1 LLTQFK
7 ILMIQDF
14 YTQNPLLFIALI
26 LLVIATIV
34 QLVYY
39 WGIYGKVAFFKQKN
53 EFVRSD
59 QPVSVIVCARDEYFN
74 LKENLPL
81 LLAQDYSSFEV
92 VVVNHGSED
101 ETEFL
106 LRDLSK
112 EYKNLKTVN
121 VKQDLNFF
129 TGKKFPLSIGIK
141 SASYDILLFTDADC
155 IPASN
160 QWLRRMAA
168 NFTEGTEI
176 VLGYGAY
183 NKSKSLLNLLIRFD
197 TTRIAMNYLGFAR
210 AGMPYMGVGRNMAYR
225 KSLFY
230 RQNGFISHYRIQS
243 GDDDLFINKAATAK
257 NTRIEIQADAH
268 TISKPKASF
277 DQWIR
282 QKRRHLM
289 TGGYYKPSHKIAL
302 GSFAVSQVL
311 FWAFAIA
318 LLAMWY
324 QPYVVLGII
333 ALRLFSQ
340 LMVTGKVMQKLS
352 EKGFLLLVPFFELF
366 LMIISPILAFANMLS
381 KPVKWR

>member
-1 LLTQFK
+1 LSVQFK
-7 ILMIQDF
+7 LLMLKEYFVQD
-14 YTQNPLLFIALI
+14 PLLFITLS
-26 LLVIATIV
+26 LLAIATLV

-39 WGIYGKVAFFKQKN
+39 WAVYSRIAFFRQKN

-59 QPVSVIVCARDEYFN
+59 QPVSVIVCARDEYYN

-81 LLAQDYSSFEV
+81 LLTQDYSNFEV
-92 VVVNHGSED
+92 VVINHSSED

-106 LRDLSK
+106 LKDLSE
-112 EYKNLKTVN
+112 EYKNLKIVN
-121 VKQDLNFF
+121 VPQDLNFF

-155 IPASN
+155 IPRSN

-183 NKSKSLLNLLIRFD
+183 RKSNSLLNLLIRFD
-197 TTRIAMNYLGFAR
+197 TTRVAMNYLGFAS

-230 RQNGFISHYRIQS
+230 RQNGFISHYHIQS
-243 GDDDLFINKAATAK
+243 GDDDLFINKAATK
-257 NTRIEIQADAH
+257 TNTRFEIQTDAH
-268 TISKPKASF
+268 TISSPKASF

-282 QKRRHLM
+282 QKRRHLL
-289 TGGYYKPSHKIAL
+289 TGRLYKPVHKFVL
-302 GSFAVSQVL
+302 GLYAATQVIY
-311 FWAFAIA
+311 WVAAIC
-318 LLAMWY
+318 LLALWY
-324 QPYVVLGII
+324 QPYIVLGFVG
-333 ALRLFSQ
+333 LRLFSQ
-340 LMVTGKVMQKLS
+340 LFITGKVMKKLS
-352 EKGFLLLVPFFELF
+352 ERGFLLLIPFFELF
-366 LMIISPILAFANMLS
+366 LMIVSPLLALANFFN

>member
-1 LLTQFK
+1 M
-7 ILMIQDF
+7 ILMIQEL
-14 YTQNPLLFIALI
+14 YAQNPILFITLG
-26 LLVIATIV
+26 LLVFATIV

-39 WGIYGKVAFFKQKN
+39 WVIYSKVAFFKQKN

-59 QPVSVIVCARDEYFN
+59 QPVSVIVCARDEYYN

-81 LLAQDYSSFEV
+81 LLTQDYSAFEV

-101 ETEFL
+101 ETQYL
-106 LRDLSK
+106 LRDLAD
-112 EYKNLKTVN
+112 EYRNLKIVN
-121 VKQDLNFF
+121 VPQDLNFF
-129 TGKKFPLSIGIK
+129 SGKKFPLSIGIK

-168 NFTEGTEI
+168 NFTEGIEI

-183 NKSKSLLNLLIRFD
+183 QKSKSLLNLLIRFD

-210 AGMPYMGVGRNMAYR
+210 SGMPYMGVGRNMAYR

-243 GDDDLFINKAATAK
+243 GDDDLFINKAASRF
-257 NTRIEIQADAH
+257 NTRIEIQPEAH
-268 TISKPKASF
+268 TISKPKTSF
-277 DQWIR
+277 EQWLR
-282 QKRRHLM
+282 QKRRHLL
-289 TGGYYKPSHKIAL
+289 TGGFYKPLHKFVLGLFAL
-302 GSFAVSQVL
+302 TQVM
-311 FWAFAIA
+311 FWAAAIT
-318 LLAMWY
+318 LLVIWY
-324 QPYVVLGII
+324 QPYVIIGII
-333 ALRLFSQ
+333 GLRVFSQ
-340 LMVTGKVMQKLS
+340 LIVTAKVMNKFN

-366 LMIISPILAFANMLS
+366 LMIISPLLAFANMMN

>member
-1 LLTQFK
+1 ML
-7 ILMIQDF
+7 LMIQDI
-14 YTQNPLLFIALI
+14 YAQNPLLFIALAVLAFI
-26 LLVIATIV
+26 TII
-34 QLVYY
+34 QLIYY
-39 WGIYGKVAFFKQKN
+39 WSIYGKVAFFRQKN

-59 QPVSVIVCARDEYFN
+59 QGVSVIVCARDEYHN

-81 LLAQDYSSFEV
+81 LLAQDYSQFEV

-101 ETEFL
+101 ETNYL
-106 LRDLSK
+106 LRDLA
-112 EYKNLKTVN
+112 EVHKNLKIVN
-121 VKQDLNFF
+121 VPQDLNFF

-141 SASYDILLFTDADC
+141 SASYEILLFTDADC
-155 IPASN
+155 VPASN

-183 NKSKSLLNLLIRFD
+183 SKSKSLLNLLIRFD

-243 GDDDLFINKAATAK
+243 GDDDLFINKAATGR
-257 NTRIEIQADAH
+257 NTRIEIQVEAL
-268 TISKPKASF
+268 TISKPKTSL

-282 QKRRHLM
+282 QKRRHLQ
-289 TGGYYKPSHKIAL
+289 TGSYYKPVHKFVLGLFAFTQTLYWAL
-302 GSFAVSQVL
+302 AITLLVL
-311 FWAFAIA
+311 
-318 LLAMWY
+318 WY

-333 ALRLFSQ
+333 GLRLFTQ
-340 LMVTGKVMQKLS
+340 LLVTGKVMKKLS
-352 EKGFLLLVPFFELF
+352 ETGFLLLVPFFELF
-366 LMIISPILAFANMLS
+366 LMIISPILAFANLLS

>member
-1 LLTQFK
+1 M
-7 ILMIQDF
+7 ILMIQNL
-14 YTQNPLLFIALI
+14 YAQNPLLFIVLI
-26 LLVIATIV
+26 ILVFATIV

-39 WGIYGKVAFFKQKN
+39 WGVYGKLAFFKQKN
-53 EFVRSD
+53 EYVRSD
-59 QPVSVIVCARDEYFN
+59 QPVSVIVCARDEYYN

-81 LLAQDYSSFEV
+81 LLTQDYSTFEV

-101 ETEFL
+101 ETGYL
-106 LRDLSK
+106 LRDLADMH
-112 EYKNLKTVN
+112 KNLKIVN
-121 VKQDLNFF
+121 VPQDLNFF

-155 IPASN
+155 TPAGN

-197 TTRIAMNYLGFAR
+197 TTRIAMNYLSFAR

-230 RQNGFISHYRIQS
+230 KQNGFISHYRIQS
-243 GDDDLFINKAATAK
+243 GDDDLYINKAATAN
-257 NTRIEIQADAH
+257 NTRIEIQTEAH

-277 DQWIR
+277 DQWLR

-289 TGGYYKPSHKIAL
+289 TGSFYKPSHKFAL
-302 GSFAVSQVL
+302 GFFAFSQIL
-311 FWAFAIA
+311 FWATAIS
-318 LLAMWY
+318 LLVLWY
-324 QPYVVLGII
+324 LPYVVLGIVV
-333 ALRLFSQ
+333 LRLFTQ
-340 LMVTGKVMQKLS
+340 LLVTGKVMKKLS
-352 EKGFLLLVPFFELF
+352 EKGFLLLVPVFELF
-366 LMIISPILAFANMLS
+366 LMVVSPVLAFANMLS

>member
-1 LLTQFK
+1 ML
-7 ILMIQDF
+7 LMIQDI
-14 YTQNPLLFIALI
+14 YAQNPLLFIALAVLAFI
-26 LLVIATIV
+26 TII
-34 QLVYY
+34 QLIYY
-39 WGIYGKVAFFKQKN
+39 WSIYGKVAFFRQKN

-59 QPVSVIVCARDEYFN
+59 QGVSVIVCARDEYHN

-81 LLAQDYSSFEV
+81 LLAQDYSQFEV

-101 ETEFL
+101 ETNYL
-106 LRDLSK
+106 LRDLA
-112 EYKNLKTVN
+112 EVHKNLKIVN
-121 VKQDLNFF
+121 VPQDLNFF

-141 SASYDILLFTDADC
+141 SASYEILLFTDADC
-155 IPASN
+155 VPASN

-183 NKSKSLLNLLIRFD
+183 SKSKSLLNLLIRFD

-243 GDDDLFINKAATAK
+243 GDDDLFINKAATGR
-257 NTRIEIQADAH
+257 NTRIEIQADAL
-268 TISKPKASF
+268 TISKPKTSL

-282 QKRRHLM
+282 QKRRHLQ
-289 TGGYYKPSHKIAL
+289 TGSYYKPVHKFVLGLFAFTQTLYWAL
-302 GSFAVSQVL
+302 AITLLVL
-311 FWAFAIA
+311 
-318 LLAMWY
+318 WY

-333 ALRLFSQ
+333 GLRLFTQ
-340 LMVTGKVMQKLS
+340 LLVTGKVMKKLS
-352 EKGFLLLVPFFELF
+352 ETGFLLLVPFFELF
-366 LMIISPILAFANMLS
+366 LMIISPILAFANLLS

>member
-1 LLTQFK
+1 ML
-7 ILMIQDF
+7 LMIQDI
-14 YTQNPLLFIALI
+14 YAQNPLLFIALAVLAFI
-26 LLVIATIV
+26 TII
-34 QLVYY
+34 QLIYY
-39 WGIYGKVAFFKQKN
+39 WSIYGKVAFFRQKN

-59 QPVSVIVCARDEYFN
+59 QGVSVIVCARDEYHN

-81 LLAQDYSSFEV
+81 LLAQDYSQFEV

-101 ETEFL
+101 ETNYL
-106 LRDLSK
+106 LRDLA
-112 EYKNLKTVN
+112 EVHKNLKIVN
-121 VKQDLNFF
+121 VPQDLNFF

-141 SASYDILLFTDADC
+141 SASYEILLFTDADC
-155 IPASN
+155 VPASN

-183 NKSKSLLNLLIRFD
+183 SKSKSLLNLLIRFD

-243 GDDDLFINKAATAK
+243 GDDDLFINKAATGR
-257 NTRIEIQADAH
+257 NTRIEIQAEAL
-268 TISKPKASF
+268 TISKPKTSL

-282 QKRRHLM
+282 QKRRHLQ
-289 TGGYYKPSHKIAL
+289 TGSYYKPVHKFVLGLFAFTQTLYWAL
-302 GSFAVSQVL
+302 AITLLVL
-311 FWAFAIA
+311 
-318 LLAMWY
+318 WY
-324 QPYVVLGII
+324 QPYVVLGIVG
-333 ALRLFSQ
+333 LRLFTQ
-340 LMVTGKVMQKLS
+340 LLVTGKVMKKLS
-352 EKGFLLLVPFFELF
+352 ETGFLLLVPFFELF
-366 LMIISPILAFANMLS
+366 LMIISPILAFANLLS

>member
-1 LLTQFK
+1 ML
-7 ILMIQDF
+7 LMIQDI
-14 YTQNPLLFIALI
+14 YAQNPLLFIALAALAFI
-26 LLVIATIV
+26 TII
-34 QLVYY
+34 QLIYY
-39 WGIYGKVAFFKQKN
+39 WSIYGKVAFFRQKN

-59 QPVSVIVCARDEYFN
+59 QGVSVIVCARDEYYN

-81 LLAQDYSSFEV
+81 LLAQDYSQFEV

-101 ETEFL
+101 ETGYL
-106 LRDLSK
+106 LRDLA
-112 EYKNLKTVN
+112 EVHKNLKIVN
-121 VKQDLNFF
+121 VPQDLNFF

-141 SASYDILLFTDADC
+141 SASYEILLFTDADC
-155 IPASN
+155 VPASN

-183 NKSKSLLNLLIRFD
+183 SKSKSLLNLLIRFD

-243 GDDDLFINKAATAK
+243 GDDDLFINKAATAR
-257 NTRIEIQADAH
+257 NTRIEIQAEAR
-268 TISKPKASF
+268 TISKPKTSF

-282 QKRRHLM
+282 QKRRHLQ
-289 TGGYYKPSHKIAL
+289 TGSYYKPLHKFVLGLFAFTQTLYWAL
-302 GSFAVSQVL
+302 
-311 FWAFAIA
+311 AIA
-318 LLAMWY
+318 LLVLWY
-324 QPYVVLGII
+324 QPYIVLGIVG
-333 ALRLFSQ
+333 LRLFTQ
-340 LMVTGKVMQKLS
+340 LLVTGKVMKKLS
-352 EKGFLLLVPFFELF
+352 ETGFLLLVPFFELF
-366 LMIISPILAFANMLS
+366 LMIISPILALANLFN

>member
-1 LLTQFK
+1 
-7 ILMIQDF
+7 MIQDI
-14 YTQNPLLFIALI
+14 YAQNPLLFIALAVLAFI
-26 LLVIATIV
+26 TII
-34 QLVYY
+34 QLIYY
-39 WGIYGKVAFFKQKN
+39 WSIYGKVAFFRQKN

-59 QPVSVIVCARDEYFN
+59 QGVSVIVCARDEYHN

-81 LLAQDYSSFEV
+81 LLAQDYSQFEV

-101 ETEFL
+101 ETNYL
-106 LRDLSK
+106 LRDLA
-112 EYKNLKTVN
+112 EVHKNLKIVN
-121 VKQDLNFF
+121 VPQDLNFF

-141 SASYDILLFTDADC
+141 SASYEILLFTDADC
-155 IPASN
+155 VPASN

-183 NKSKSLLNLLIRFD
+183 SKSKSLLNLLIRFD

-243 GDDDLFINKAATAK
+243 GDDDLFINKAATDR
-257 NTRIEIQADAH
+257 NTRIEIQAEAL
-268 TISKPKASF
+268 TISKPKTSL

-282 QKRRHLM
+282 QKRRHLQ
-289 TGGYYKPSHKIAL
+289 TGSYYKPVHKFVLGLFAFTQTLYWAL
-302 GSFAVSQVL
+302 AITLLVL
-311 FWAFAIA
+311 
-318 LLAMWY
+318 WY

-333 ALRLFSQ
+333 GLRLFTQ
-340 LMVTGKVMQKLS
+340 LLVTGKVMKKLS
-352 EKGFLLLVPFFELF
+352 ETGFLLLVPFFELF
-366 LMIISPILAFANMLS
+366 LMIISPILAFANLLS